1 MALLETRQPSEV
13 FCEPLALVGQGSVEI
28 PQRLGIGAPGQ
39 PRLSP
44 EGICLGEVGLGGDGL
59 AVFVNRLE
67 QRALPMKSGG
77 LVKGF
82 LMLLSGLR
90 RMHGYYEN
98 HNETGKGRRYVGK
111 IGECQAGHLSIE
123 GVHGGICSGRNVWSD
138 SDMAL
143 EMEPEARLILR
154 DPPREPLPLQPYF
167 LGRGKPRGESPDM

>member
-1 MALLETRQPSEV
+1 M
-13 FCEPLALVGQGSVEI
+13 
-28 PQRLGIGAPGQ
+28 
-39 PRLSP
+39 SP

-90 RMHGYYEN
+90 RKHGYYEN

-111 IGECQAGHLSIE
+111 KANLGPDIYLLRAFMAVFIL
-123 GVHGGICSGRNVWSD
+123 GGMVGLIPIWHWRWSRKR
-138 SDMAL
+138 A
-143 EMEPEARLILR
+143 
-154 DPPREPLPLQPYF
+154 
-167 LGRGKPRGESPDM
+167 